1 MGIVRQ
7 GELFG
12 HALGLPPGFTYAGN
26 VISPEEQRAL
36 VANLESL
43 PFKEFEFVGGYKG
56 KRRVVS
62 FGWRYQ
68 FNEHRLERADDIP
81 DFLQPLRKRA
91 AELAGLNAQAL
102 QQVLVTEYAPGAG
115 IGWHKDRPVF
125 GEVVGLSLL
134 SPCKFRLRRKTG
146 AGWQRA
152 SIVVEPRSA
161 YVLNG
166 EVRDEWE
173 HSIPAMESLRY
184 SVTFRKFRDVV

>member
-1 MGIVRQ
+1 MRQ
-7 GELFG
+7 AELFG
-12 HALGLPPGFTYAGN
+12 HALGLPPGFTYAQN

-36 VANLESL
+36 VANLKPL
-43 PFKEFEFVGGYKG
+43 PFKEFEFVAGYKG

-62 FGWRYQ
+62 FGWRYR

-91 AELAGLNAQAL
+91 AELAGLDAQAL

-115 IGWHKDRPVF
+115 IGWHKDRPIF

-152 SIVVEPRSA
+152 SIIVEPRSA